1 MAQPVDPPMEAIG
14 AMNDELRQR
23 IKTELEKEI
32 NGTATHLLQND
43 DTEQV
48 AVGLHRIEA
57 CSKLLQ
63 AMKPNP
69 FREWILASIVALVCL
84 MIAGILWYLRL
95 PKVHVSLK
103 VQSKAVTFKLKKPWR
118 PHKSYAVD
126 KVRIERLNGIFA
138 PALDLEIETESDE
151 AWLEID
157 GKNVVLQ
164 KLEFEQNG
172 FLELNSKRG
181 RIEIF
186 YRGSGLKGE
195 VAVSGLS
202 VVSAG
207 KNLNKAGLI
216 QINEDFK
223 IPESIRF
230 IAKSS
235 GMVPTLIKLHPQED
249 WTFQDIY
256 VQELSFF
263 SERISEPGSIF
274 FESAINSGSINLH
287 DVSMKETLQE
297 GDRLMIGGIDGRLI
311 KISHGSDIN
320 LIYEGTVEQLLI
332 GPKGYEK
339 NLSPSY
345 LEYFYVRK
353 PLAFFWGAVVFLW
366 GLLWRIRKMIT

>member
-1 MAQPVDPPMEAIG
+1 
-14 AMNDELRQR
+14 
-23 IKTELEKEI
+23 
-32 NGTATHLLQND
+32 
-43 DTEQV
+43 
-48 AVGLHRIEA
+48 
-57 CSKLLQ
+57 
-63 AMKPNP
+63 
-69 FREWILASIVALVCL
+69 
-84 MIAGILWYLRL
+84 MIAGLLWYLRL

-172 FLELNSKRG
+172 FLELNPKRG

-207 KNLNKAGLI
+207 ENLNKAGYN

-235 GMVPTLIKLHPQED
+235 GMVPTLIRLHPQED

-274 FESAINSGSINLH
+274 FESTINSGSINLH

-297 GDRLMIGGIDGRLI
+297 GDRLIIGGLDGRLI

-332 GPKGYEK
+332 GPKRVVPLCLLASEHPEVVDE
-339 NLSPSY
+339 LSRQAGSP
-345 LEYFYVRK
+345 EREDVAAQFVM
-353 PLAFFWGAVVFLW
+353 LW
-366 GLLWRIRKMIT
+366 GRPINWLSNEDAALFVTWKRGRGHWPC

>member
-1 MAQPVDPPMEAIG
+1 
-14 AMNDELRQR
+14 MNDELRQR

-118 PHKSYAVD
+118 PHKSYAID

>member
-1 MAQPVDPPMEAIG
+1 
-14 AMNDELRQR
+14 MNNELRQR

-32 NGTATHLLQND
+32 SGTATHLLQND
-43 DTEQV
+43 DSEQV
-48 AVGLHRIEA
+48 AVGLRKIDA

-84 MIAGILWYLRL
+84 MIAGLLWYLRL

-103 VQSKAVTFKLKKPWR
+103 VQSKAATFKLKKPWR
-118 PHKSYAVD
+118 PHKSYALD
-126 KVRIERLNGIFA
+126 KVRIERLNGVFA

-151 AWLEID
+151 AWLEVG
-157 GKNVVLQ
+157 GKNVALQ
-164 KLEFEQNG
+164 KLDFGQNG
-172 FLELNSKRG
+172 FLELSPKRG

-195 VAVSGLS
+195 IAVSGS
-202 VVSAG
+202 STVSAG
-207 KNLNKAGLI
+207 ENLNNAGYF
-216 QINEDFK
+216 QIYEDFK

-230 IAKSS
+230 IAKSN
-235 GMVPTLIKLHPQED
+235 GMVPTLIKLHPQENL
-249 WTFQDIY
+249 TFQDIY

-263 SERISEPGSIF
+263 SERTSEPGSIF
-274 FESAINSGSINLH
+274 FESAINSGSIKLH
-287 DVSMKETLQE
+287 DVSKNETLHE
-297 GDRLMIGGIDGRLI
+297 GDRLMIGGIEGRLLSI
-311 KISHGSDIN
+311 GHGSELN
-320 LIYEGTVEQLLI
+320 LIYEGTVEKLLI